1 MFSIFG
7 RLSARLASIPY
18 ALVGLF
24 ARIVVAW
31 PFLISGQG
39 KVEGGNILPEAVV
52 KLGRDLFGWE
62 LSYKLPEAV
71 SQRTF
76 ELFANEYKLPI
87 LPSNAAAYI
96 VAFAEIVFPLLIL
109 FGLMTRI
116 SALCLFIMVLVIQ
129 FLVVPGNWWTQ
140 HAYWLALLAVL
151 MSRGPGAIS
160 LDAFFGLFRRKPKMA
175 HAAPRTSEPEI
186 MAPAVKA

>member
-24 ARIVVAW
+24 VRIVVAY

-39 KVEGGNILPEAVV
+39 KVDGDNILPEAVT
-52 KLGRDLFGWE
+52 KPAHDLFGLD
-62 LSYKLPEAV
+62 LSYKLPTAV
-71 SQRTF
+71 TQKTF
-76 ELFANEYKLPI
+76 DAFANDFKLPI

-96 VAFAEIVFPLLIL
+96 ATFAEIVLPLLIL
-109 FGLMTRI
+109 IGLMTRI
-116 SALCLFIMVLVIQ
+116 SALGLFFMVLVIQ

-140 HAYWLALLAVL
+140 HAYWLALLLVL

-160 LDAFFGLFRRKPKMA
+160 LDAFFGLFRRKSRMA
-175 HAAPRTSEPEI
+175 HGPASAAPESL
-186 MAPAVKA
+186 APAVKA